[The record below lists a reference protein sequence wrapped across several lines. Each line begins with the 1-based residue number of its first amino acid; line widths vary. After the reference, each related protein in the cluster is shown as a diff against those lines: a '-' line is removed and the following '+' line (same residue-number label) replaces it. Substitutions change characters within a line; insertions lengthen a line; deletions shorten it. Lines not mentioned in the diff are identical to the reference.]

1 MLDFTERRLML
12 VSAAGVLLVV
22 GLVGWQ
28 NRREAQA
35 STATIRGAQLQEVAI
50 QATAK
55 AEVYDQAV
63 TVQGAEARGAKAT
76 LAKSKARLANLPSAP
91 PVPEPS
97 PNPVAV
103 DPELLALRAKN
114 VAQAAVIFDQDRYI
128 KTLEL
133 QLDTTT
139 LSRDSWRTSAQAS
152 QAEVVQKNAVI
163 AAQQGLI
170 AGALLKGR
178 LQGLAVGLGSGYL
191 AGGLR

>member
-12 VSAAGVLLVV
+12 GGAAAVLLVLGFWSRQERKEGQV
-22 GLVGWQ
+22 
-28 NRREAQA
+28 A
-35 STATIRGAQLQEVAI
+35 SATVQGGQLHEVAI
-50 QATAK
+50 KATAK
-55 AEVYDQAV
+55 AEVYDQVV
-63 TVQGAEARGAKAT
+63 TVQGAEARGAKAG
-76 LAKSKARLANLPSAP
+76 LVKSKALLANLPDAT
-91 PVPEPS
+91 PVPEPGLAS
-97 PNPVAV
+97 VPA

-114 VAQAAVIFDQDRYI
+114 MAQAAVIFDQDRYI

-152 QAEVVQKNAVI
+152 QAEIVQKNAVI

-178 LQGLAVGLGSGYL
+178 LQGLAVGLGSGYF
-191 AGGLR
+191 AGSIR